1 MKFYKMNGAG
11 NSFAIFDARDTGV
24 PLTLSPE
31 RVRAIANAKTGAGCD
46 QVLAMEAPQAAGSDV
61 FMRIWNAD
69 GSNAGACGNGTRCV
83 AWLVME
89 ETGNS
94 VVYVDTQAGI
104 LTARRTGE
112 FELSVDMGKPKL
124 DWEQIP
130 LSEAMNTKRMDLVV
144 GPADNP
150 VLQLPGAV
158 NMGNP
163 HAVFVVDDVDALDV
177 ERLGPMLEYH
187 PLFPEQANI
196 GFAQRL
202 ARDKIR
208 LRVWERG
215 TGLTKACG
223 SGACAALVASARRRY
238 TARAA
243 DVVLDGGT
251 LHIQWREE
259 DDHVIMTGPV
269 VLEGQGEVPV

>member
-11 NSFAIFDARDTGV
+11 NSFAIFDARELGG
-24 PLTLSPE
+24 PLVLSPE
-31 RVRAIANAKTGAGCD
+31 RVRAIADKRTGAGCD
-46 QVLAMEAPQAAGSDV
+46 QVLALEVPQAPGSDV

-69 GSNAGACGNGTRCV
+69 GSHAGACGNGTRCV

-89 ETGNS
+89 ETGKS
-94 VVYVDTQAGI
+94 VVYVDTQGGI

-112 FELSVDMGKPKL
+112 LQVAVDMGKPKL
-124 DWEQIP
+124 EWEQIP
-130 LSEAMNTKRMDLVV
+130 LSEPMNTKRMDLAV

-150 VLQLPGAV
+150 LVQLPGAV

-163 HAVFVVDDVDALDV
+163 HAVFVVDDVDAIDI
-177 ERLGPMLEYH
+177 EKLGPMLEYH
-187 PLFPEQANI
+187 PLFPQQANI
-196 GFAQRL
+196 GFAQKI

-215 TGLTKACG
+215 AGLTKACG
-223 SGACAALVASARRRY
+223 SGACAALVAAARRRY
-238 TARAA
+238 TAREA
-243 DVVLDGGT
+243 DVILDGGT
-251 LHIQWREE
+251 LHIHWREE

-269 VLEGQGEVPV
+269 ELEGSGDVPI